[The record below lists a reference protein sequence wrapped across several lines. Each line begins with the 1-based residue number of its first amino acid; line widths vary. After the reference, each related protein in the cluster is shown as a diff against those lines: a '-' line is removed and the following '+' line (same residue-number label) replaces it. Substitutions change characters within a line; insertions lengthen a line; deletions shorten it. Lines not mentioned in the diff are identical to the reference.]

1 MSPVAQAASDA
12 LTSIAPKVMT
22 GGGVAGA
29 LGWLLSS
36 EVLGLAGLVVAL
48 LGLLLTRM
56 DKRRDHARKA
66 VADARAAEI
75 HSLMVAR
82 LKAGLPPAIDQHLVK
97 DTELDE

>member
-12 LTSIAPKVMT
+12 LTSIAPKAMT

-29 LGWLLSS
+29 LGWVFSN
-36 EVLGLAGLVVAL
+36 EALGIAGFLVAV

-56 DKRRDHARKA
+56 DKRRERTRKA
-66 VADARAAEI
+66 AADARAAVI

-82 LKAGLPPAIDQHLVK
+82 LKAGLPPAIEPHLVK
-97 DTELDE
+97 DAELDE